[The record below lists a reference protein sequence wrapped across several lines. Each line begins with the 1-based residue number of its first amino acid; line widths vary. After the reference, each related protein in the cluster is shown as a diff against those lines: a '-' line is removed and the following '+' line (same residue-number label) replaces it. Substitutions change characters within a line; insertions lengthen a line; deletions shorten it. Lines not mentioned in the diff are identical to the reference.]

1 MPNHWST
8 SRLAALIQAKQSYLC
23 VGLDNQ
29 INDLP
34 PGFPATPQGLMAYS
48 KLVIELTRPYAIAYK
63 FNTAFYEEMGSVG
76 WSILEELVYFAGEEV
91 FRIADAKRGDIGNT
105 AQAYARAFFESMNA
119 DAVTVNPY
127 MGRDSIEPFLDYPGK
142 YCIALGITSNPGASD
157 IQKKLMK
164 NGEAVYEYICSL
176 LVEWGSPEQLMLVV
190 GATQSDEL
198 ARLRKRIPHHFFLV
212 PGVGTQGGNL
222 ESVLNFGKNVNEGII
237 INASRGINFAW
248 KSSELTV
255 EQSIINSAQAYS
267 AHFNPRE

>member
-8 SRLAALIQAKQSYLC
+8 SRLAELIQTKQSYLC

-29 INDLP
+29 MNDLP
-34 PGFPATPQGLMAYS
+34 PGFPATPQGLRAYS
-48 KLVIELTRPYAIAYK
+48 KLVIDLTRPYALAYK

-76 WSILEELVYFAGEEV
+76 WSILEELVDYAGEDV

-105 AQAYARAFFESMNA
+105 AKAYARAFFERMNA

-157 IQKKLMK
+157 IQKKQMK
-164 NGEAVYEYICSL
+164 SGEAVYEYICSQ
-176 LVEWGSPEQLMLVV
+176 LVAWGTPEQLMLVV

-198 ARLRKRIPHHFFLV
+198 AQLRKRIPHHFFLV
-212 PGVGTQGGNL
+212 PGIGTQGGNL
-222 ESVLNFGKNVNEGII
+222 EFVLKFGKNARGGII
-237 INASRGINFAW
+237 INASRSINFAW

-255 EQSIINSAQAYS
+255 EQAIINSAQAYCTYLS
-267 AHFNPRE
+267 QRD